1 MKSAQ
6 KFIQLAETWKGK
18 KESDGT
24 HKEIIDVYN
33 TFRPLPRGYKVKY
46 TDAWCA
52 TFVSAVAIKLGY
64 TDIIPPECSCVKMI
78 ERFKTLGV
86 FIENEN
92 RTPNVGDVCFYDW
105 QDDGKGD
112 NKGNPDHVGIVTNV
126 SRETFI
132 VLEGN
137 YNNSVKER
145 VLQIN
150 GRYIRGFAVPKYD
163 VECEGVNT
171 MQKYI
176 VQKGDTLSAIAKRFG
191 TSVLDIMK
199 ANTEVLRNENVIGV
213 GWVLNIPV
221 SEGSENRYEAIG
233 RAFEKCWGDV
243 ENLDSYKELMKLME

>member
-1 MKSAQ
+1 MKTAR
-6 KFIQLAETWKGK
+6 KLVEFANTWKGK
-18 KESDGT
+18 KESNGT

-33 TFRPLPRGYKVKY
+33 TFKPRPRGYKVTY

-52 TFVSAVAIKLGY
+52 TFVSAVAVKLGY
-64 TDIIPPECSCVKMI
+64 TDIIPPECSCSKMI
-78 ERFKTLGV
+78 EQFKKLGV

-92 RTPNVGDVCFYDW
+92 RTPNVGDIVFYDW

-137 YNNSVKER
+137 YDNAVKER

-150 GRYIRGFAVPKYD
+150 GKYIRGFATPRY
-163 VECEGVNT
+163 
-171 MQKYI
+171 
-176 VQKGDTLSAIAKRFG
+176 
-191 TSVLDIMK
+191 TSE
-199 ANTEVLRNENVIGV
+199 T
-213 GWVLNIPV
+213 V
-221 SEGSENRYEAIG
+221 SEGSESRYETIG
-233 RAFEKCWGDV
+233 RLFEKCWNDV